1 MDKNGKF
8 EVEEVYVNDTSKINN
23 IKKFL
28 RKNDLKLGEEIIKY
42 LTFSEEGEI
51 VATGAIAEGGII
63 KCVAIDP
70 KYRGEGLVLKLFTE
84 LTHLCFD
91 LGYKDLFVYTKPEN
105 ERIFKDCGCFK
116 IESSSDVILME
127 NSKTLLNNYCNDLK
141 DISKKIKGSKI
152 GAIVLNADPFSLGH
166 QFLIESAASLC
177 DWLHVFVVKEDSAF
191 FSYEDRFDLVKK
203 GISHLKNVTLYE
215 GSRYI
220 ISRATFPSYFLKS
233 ETVLDNNYAELDLKI
248 FRHYIAP
255 SLNITNRFVGT
266 EPKSP
271 ITNKYN
277 QEMKYWFEEAK
288 MDYPEI
294 KVSIIE
300 RKTINNE
307 PISASKVR
315 ELFKNKQFD
324 ELKKYVPKTTYDFLL
339 ANKKN

>member
-1 MDKNGKF
+1 MNKNGNF
-8 EVEEVYVNDTSKINN
+8 EIEEVYLNDNKKINS
-23 IKKFL
+23 IEKFL
-28 RKNDLKLGEEIIKY
+28 YKNDLKLGEEIIKY
-42 LTFSEEGEI
+42 LTFSVEGEI

-70 KYRGEGLVLKLFTE
+70 YYRGEGIVLKLFTE

-91 LGYKDLFVYTKPEN
+91 LGFKDLFVYTKPEN

-127 NSKTLLNNYCNDLK
+127 NSKDLLSNYCNDLK
-141 DISKKIKGSKI
+141 DISKEIKGKKI
-152 GAIVLNADPFSLGH
+152 GSVVLNADPFTLGH

-191 FSYEDRFDLVKK
+191 FSYEDRFNLVKK
-203 GISHLKNVTLYE
+203 GISHLDNVTLYE

-220 ISRATFPSYFLKS
+220 ISKATFPSYFLKS
-233 ETVLDNNYAELDLKI
+233 EKILDNNYAELDLKI

-300 RKTINNE
+300 RKTINGE
-307 PISASKVR
+307 PISASRVR
-315 ELFKNKQFD
+315 ELFKNNEFD
-324 ELKKYVPKTTYDFLL
+324 KLKLYVPKTTYNFLL
-339 ANKKN
+339 ENKKN